1 MLPRPQSP
9 RSRNTRRFTFNRI
22 GLRSRL
28 LGTLLCLAPLLHLT
42 CTGTDLTPAGSALA
56 IVESDHVLGSPDA
69 PVTVI
74 EYANLH
80 CSWCGLF
87 ARTDFPTIKAQ
98 YIDTNRVRWVYR
110 HFLTMSSDTVAL
122 SACAAE
128 CAADQ
133 GRFYEYISL
142 VFQNQADQS
151 EATLKQHATAL
162 GLDRG
167 TFDACLSSGTK
178 LDHVRQDLTSG
189 EALGVNSTPR
199 FFVDTE
205 EIRGYQTAEQLGQI
219 LDRHLG
225 GG

>member
-1 MLPRPQSP
+1 MLPRLQSR
-9 RSRNTRRFTFNRI
+9 RSRDTRPSSFNGLNLRF
-22 GLRSRL
+22 GL
-28 LGTLLCLAPLLHLT
+28 LGLLLCATALFHLT
-42 CTGTDLTPAGSALA
+42 CAGSDFTPAASALA

-69 PVTVI
+69 PVTVV

-110 HFLTMSSDTVAL
+110 HFLTLSSDTAAL

-133 GRFYEYISL
+133 GQFYEYLAL
-142 VFQNQADQS
+142 VYQNQADQS
-151 EATLKQHATAL
+151 EAMLKQHATTL
-162 GLDRG
+162 GLDRT
-167 TFDACLSSGTK
+167 TFDACLSGGTK
-178 LDHVRQDLTSG
+178 LDRVQQDLASG
-189 EALGVNSTPR
+189 QTLGVNSTPR

-205 EIRGYQTAEQLGQI
+205 EIRGYQTAEQFAEI

-225 GG
+225 N